1 MSDFDDDDFMVE
13 DDEEYD
19 FEFESDEDNEEE
31 EQNVDLENKY
41 YNAKALKEDNPKEAI
56 KEFQNV
62 IDSDTEQSDWSFKA
76 CKQMVKVSLRIK
88 DYEGAIKYYKKLLSL
103 LNIVAKSYS
112 EKSINNILDYASNS
126 DSIEFLEQFYEIT
139 LSKLEETNNDRLWLK
154 TNLKLAKLLLD
165 NREYNKL
172 TKVLDQ
178 LHKACEQENNPDGQG
193 TLLVEVFAIEIQM
206 YTEMKN
212 TKKLKP
218 LYQQCLNVKSAIP
231 HPRIM
236 GIIRECGGKMHM
248 IEGKWNDAQTDFFE
262 AFKNFDEAGSPQ
274 RIQCLKYLVL
284 ANMLSESEINPFD
297 SQETK
302 PYKNDN
308 QIVALTNLINA
319 YQRVDIDE
327 FESILKKNQSAIMD
341 DPFIRTY
348 MDDVIKNIRSQ
359 VLIRLIKP
367 YTRIK
372 LSFASKKLNIT
383 PQEVEELLIN
393 LILDKK
399 INGYI
404 DQINQI
410 LELEHDKQSIN
421 YYPDIGKWSNNVEKL
436 IRTFDRK
443 MD

>member
-13 DDEEYD
+13 DDEVYDFDSEYD
-19 FEFESDEDNEEE
+19 DENEEE

-41 YNAKALKEDNPKEAI
+41 YNAKALKEDSPEDAI
-56 KEFQNV
+56 REFQNV
-62 IDSDTEQSDWSFKA
+62 IESDTEQSDWSFKA
-76 CKQMVKVSLRIK
+76 SKQTVKVSLKIK
-88 DYEGAIKYYKKLLSL
+88 DYEGAIKYYKYLLNL
-103 LNIVAKSYS
+103 LNIVPKSYG

-139 LSKLEETNNDRLWLK
+139 LKKLEETKNDRLWLK

-165 NREYNKL
+165 NREYDKL

-178 LHKACEQENNPDGQG
+178 LHQVCEQENKSESQG
-193 TLLVEVFAIEIQM
+193 TLLIEVFAIEIQM

-218 LYQQCLNVKSAIP
+218 LYQRCLNVKYAIP

-248 IEGKWNDAQTDFFE
+248 IEGKWQDAQTDFFE

-302 PYKNDN
+302 PYKNDH

-327 FESILKKNQSAIMD
+327 FENILKKNKSTIMD

-383 PQEVEELLIN
+383 SQEVEELLVD

-410 LELEHDKQSIN
+410 LEVEHDNQSIN
-421 YYPDIGKWSNNVEKL
+421 YYPDIDKWSKNVERL
-436 IRTFDRK
+436 IKSYDRK
-443 MD
+443 LD

>member
-1 MSDFDDDDFMVE
+1 MSDFEDDDFMVE

-19 FEFESDEDNEEE
+19 FDFEYDEENDEE

-41 YNAKALKEDNPKEAI
+41 YNAKALKEDNPEKAI

-76 CKQMVKVSLRIK
+76 CKQMVKVSLKIK

-139 LSKLEETNNDRLWLK
+139 LNKLEETKNDRLWLK

-302 PYKNDN
+302 PYKNDH

-319 YQRVDIDE
+319 YQRGDIDE
-327 FESILKKNQSAIMD
+327 FESILKKNHNSIMN

-372 LSFASKKLNIT
+372 LSFASKKLNISH
-383 PQEVEELLIN
+383 QEVEELLIN

-421 YYPDIGKWSNNVEKL
+421 YYPDIDKWSNNVEKL
-436 IRTFDRK
+436 IKSFDRK

>member
-13 DDEEYD
+13 DDEVFDFDSEYD
-19 FEFESDEDNEEE
+19 DENEEE

-41 YNAKALKEDNPKEAI
+41 YNAKALKEDSPEDAI

-62 IDSDTEQSDWSFKA
+62 IESDTEQSEWSFKA
-76 CKQMVKVSLRIK
+76 SKQTVKVSLKIK
-88 DYEGAIKYYKKLLSL
+88 DYEGAIKYYKHLLNL
-103 LNIVAKSYS
+103 LNIVSKSYG

-139 LSKLEETNNDRLWLK
+139 LNKLKEVKNDRLWLK

-165 NREYNKL
+165 NREYDKL

-178 LHKACEQENNPDGQG
+178 LHEVCEQENNSEVQG
-193 TLLVEVFAIEIQM
+193 TLLIEVFAIEIQM

-218 LYQQCLNVKSAIP
+218 LYKQCLNVKYAIP

-236 GIIRECGGKMHM
+236 GVIRECGGKMHM
-248 IEGKWNDAQTDFFE
+248 IEGKWQDAQTDFFE

-274 RIQCLKYLVL
+274 RIQCLKYLVI

-302 PYKNDN
+302 PYKNDH

-327 FESILKKNQSAIMD
+327 FESILKKNKSTIMN

-383 PQEVEELLIN
+383 PQEVEDLLVN

-410 LELEHDKQSIN
+410 LELEQDNHS
-421 YYPDIGKWSNNVEKL
+421 
-436 IRTFDRK
+436 
-443 MD
+443 

>member
-13 DDEEYD
+13 DDEVFDFDSEYD
-19 FEFESDEDNEEE
+19 DENEEE

-41 YNAKALKEDNPKEAI
+41 YNAKALKEDSPEDAI

-62 IDSDTEQSDWSFKA
+62 IESDTEQSEWSFKA
-76 CKQMVKVSLRIK
+76 SKQTVKVSLKIK
-88 DYEGAIKYYKKLLSL
+88 DYEGAIKYYKHLLNL
-103 LNIVAKSYS
+103 LNIVSKSYG

-139 LSKLEETNNDRLWLK
+139 LNKLKEVKNDRLWLK

-165 NREYNKL
+165 NREYDKL

-178 LHKACEQENNPDGQG
+178 LHEVCEQENNSEVQG
-193 TLLVEVFAIEIQM
+193 TLLIEVFAIEIQM

-218 LYQQCLNVKSAIP
+218 LYKQCLNVKYAIP

-236 GIIRECGGKMHM
+236 GVIRECGGKMHM
-248 IEGKWNDAQTDFFE
+248 IEGKWQDAQTDFFE

-274 RIQCLKYLVL
+274 RIQCLKYLVI

-302 PYKNDN
+302 PYKNDH

-327 FESILKKNQSAIMD
+327 FESILKKNKSTIMN

-383 PQEVEELLIN
+383 PQEVEDLLVN

-410 LELEHDKQSIN
+410 LELEQDNQSLN
-421 YYPDIGKWSNNVEKL
+421 YYPDIGKWCNNVEKL
-436 IRTFDRK
+436 INSFDRK
-443 MD
+443 IY

>member
-1 MSDFDDDDFMVE
+1 M
-13 DDEEYD
+13 
-19 FEFESDEDNEEE
+19 
-31 EQNVDLENKY
+31 K
-41 YNAKALKEDNPKEAI
+41 I
-56 KEFQNV
+56 
-62 IDSDTEQSDWSFKA
+62 I
-76 CKQMVKVSLRIK
+76 
-88 DYEGAIKYYKKLLSL
+88 
-103 LNIVAKSYS
+103 LNIY
-112 EKSINNILDYASNS
+112 
-126 DSIEFLEQFYEIT
+126 F
-139 LSKLEETNNDRLWLK
+139 KL
-154 TNLKLAKLLLD
+154 
-165 NREYNKL
+165 NK
-172 TKVLDQ
+172 
-178 LHKACEQENNPDGQG
+178 
-193 TLLVEVFAIEIQM
+193 
-206 YTEMKN
+206 
-212 TKKLKP
+212 
-218 LYQQCLNVKSAIP
+218 
-231 HPRIM
+231 
-236 GIIRECGGKMHM
+236 
-248 IEGKWNDAQTDFFE
+248 GKWQDAQTDFFE

-284 ANMLSESEINPFD
+284 ANMLSESQINPFD

-302 PYKNDN
+302 PYKNDH

-327 FESILKKNQSAIMD
+327 FESILKKNKSAIMD

-410 LELEHDKQSIN
+410 LELEH
-421 YYPDIGKWSNNVEKL
+421 
-436 IRTFDRK
+436 
-443 MD
+443 

>member
-13 DDEEYD
+13 DDEVFDFDSEYD
-19 FEFESDEDNEEE
+19 DENEEE

-41 YNAKALKEDNPKEAI
+41 YNAKALKEDSPEDAI

-62 IDSDTEQSDWSFKA
+62 IESDTEQSEWSFKA
-76 CKQMVKVSLRIK
+76 SKQTVKVSLKIK
-88 DYEGAIKYYKKLLSL
+88 DYEGAIKYYKHLLNL
-103 LNIVAKSYS
+103 LNIVSKSYG

-139 LSKLEETNNDRLWLK
+139 LNKLKEVKNDRLWLK

-165 NREYNKL
+165 NREYDKL

-178 LHKACEQENNPDGQG
+178 LHEVCEQENNSEVQG
-193 TLLVEVFAIEIQM
+193 TLLIEVFAIEIQM

-218 LYQQCLNVKSAIP
+218 LYKQCLNVKYAIP

-236 GIIRECGGKMHM
+236 GVIRECGGKMHM
-248 IEGKWNDAQTDFFE
+248 IEGKWQDAQTDFFE

-274 RIQCLKYLVL
+274 RIQCLKYLVI

-302 PYKNDN
+302 PYKNDH

-327 FESILKKNQSAIMD
+327 FESILKKNKSTIMN

-383 PQEVEELLIN
+383 PQEVEDLLVN

-410 LELEHDKQSIN
+410 LELEQ
-421 YYPDIGKWSNNVEKL
+421 E
-436 IRTFDRK
+436 
-443 MD
+443 

>member
-1 MSDFDDDDFMVE
+1 MSDFEDDDFMVE

-19 FEFESDEDNEEE
+19 FDFEYDEENDEE

-41 YNAKALKEDNPKEAI
+41 YNAKALKEDNPEKAI

-76 CKQMVKVSLRIK
+76 CKQMVKVSLKIK

-139 LSKLEETNNDRLWLK
+139 LNKLEETKNDRLWLK

-302 PYKNDN
+302 PYKNDH

-319 YQRVDIDE
+319 YQRGDIDE
-327 FESILKKNQSAIMD
+327 FESILKKNHNSIMND
-341 DPFIRTY
+341 LFIRTY

-372 LSFASKKLNIT
+372 LSFASKKLNISH
-383 PQEVEELLIN
+383 QEVEELLIN

-421 YYPDIGKWSNNVEKL
+421 YYPDIDKWSNNVEKL
-436 IRTFDRK
+436 IKSFDRK

>member
-1 MSDFDDDDFMVE
+1 MSDFEDDDDFMVE

-19 FEFESDEDNEEE
+19 FDFEYDEDNEEE

-41 YNAKALKEDNPKEAI
+41 YNAKALKEDNPEEAI

-76 CKQMVKVSLRIK
+76 CKQMVKVSLKIK

-139 LSKLEETNNDRLWLK
+139 LNKLEETKNDRLWLK

-165 NREYNKL
+165 NREYSKL
-172 TKVLDQ
+172 TKVIDQ

-274 RIQCLKYLVL
+274 RIQCLKY
-284 ANMLSESEINPFD
+284 
-297 SQETK
+297 
-302 PYKNDN
+302 KNDN

-327 FESILKKNQSAIMD
+327 FESILKKNQSTIMN

-372 LSFASKKLNIT
+372 LSFASKI
-383 PQEVEELLIN
+383 
-393 LILDKK
+393 KK

-436 IRTFDRK
+436 IKTFDRK